1 MAELTR
7 LRGQRTPEG
16 PTRAYPV
23 PVTREAER
31 EGRVHR
37 SYVIRLAGGVFGSLF
52 DVFQRMSMLDIIYF
66 KRLTC

>member
-1 MAELTR
+1 MPELTR

-31 EGRVHR
+31 ESGPKL
-37 SYVIRLAGGVFGSLF
+37 IQLAGGVSGLRLLF
-52 DVFQRMSMLDIIYF
+52 DVF
-66 KRLTC
+66 